1 MLTPA
6 ARTIAIAIP
15 KHLPLIAIN
24 LIRFRSSAQQSI
36 SNAFRNS
43 NVAVCRRGEM
53 VAADTYGATADL
65 IVSMSQPSRGEF
77 ARGLANRSSLHM
89 SGERR
94 LAERVEF
101 RPPSPRLRRGLI
113 LRRRHPAE
121 ARAEFRR
128 ERRRMD
134 SHRHPCPL
142 ACEPAASPSPPYPEL
157 ETLRLQVR
165 EITS

>member
-1 MLTPA
+1 
-6 ARTIAIAIP
+6 
-15 KHLPLIAIN
+15 
-24 LIRFRSSAQQSI
+24 
-36 SNAFRNS
+36 
-43 NVAVCRRGEM
+43 M

-128 ERRRMD
+128 ERKED
-134 SHRHPCPL
+134 GFPS
-142 ACEPAASPSPPYPEL
+142 ASLSVS
-157 ETLRLQVR
+157 LRTCCVA
-165 EITS
+165 IATVP